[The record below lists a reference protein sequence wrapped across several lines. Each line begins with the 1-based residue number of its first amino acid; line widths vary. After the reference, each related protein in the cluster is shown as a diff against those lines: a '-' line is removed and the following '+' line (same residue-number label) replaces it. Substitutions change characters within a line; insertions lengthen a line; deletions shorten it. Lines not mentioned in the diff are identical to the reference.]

1 MSLGHRPEIDGLRAI
16 AILLVMAYHAGW
28 GWPAGGFVGV
38 DLFFVLSGYLIT
50 RLLVEALDGSGRID
64 LTAFYARRVLRLLPA
79 LVIVCGGVLLAA
91 PYFLPPFGEVQ
102 GTAKSALAALLF
114 AANLWFW
121 KSGEDY
127 FNPDSGDEPL
137 LHLWSLGV
145 EEQFYLCWPLA
156 LWLGWRWRGRTGS
169 TALLLLVAAL
179 SLAAA
184 LYWTR
189 PGNAAAFYLMP
200 TRAWQFALGGLLALH
215 QGPLAAAAARHPRT
229 MVGAG
234 LLGAGLLLL
243 AAAIIRH
250 GDPYPGWRALLPS
263 VGGALLLLGLSAAG
277 RWQRLLAWSPL
288 AWTGARSYELY
299 LWHWPLLVFAAE
311 AWTDRLPPWLAGAV
325 LALAFVLADLTRRA
339 ELGLRRRLARRAMAP
354 AAILGHGL
362 LATAALAVL
371 ALAVGGWAKYG
382 WKSPTQQLSLEIA
395 GDQPRPAVVRCM
407 DVMQEGVL
415 PMAQRLAGDCRLQ
428 PDDGPAAGTTWA
440 LWGDSHAVGWAE
452 ALLAQPGAPTLLL
465 LGHAGC
471 SPLDQ
476 YNLNP
481 DLDFRNRCL
490 ALQRQALSS
499 LEDLARTG
507 GLSRIFLAARWSNL
521 QGHPPLARSQAE
533 RERRVGYRWYSRD
546 NEFARA
552 LQDTV
557 GRLVATGVEVVLLES
572 APEFALDL
580 PTCVYWR
587 DLADCGV
594 DRATLETYRAP
605 SHQALLAET
614 RRAAS
619 VRLFDPLPLL
629 CGPTR
634 CEALHQGL
642 PVVSDDNHLATRWA
656 RRLAPVLAAWL
667 QTPPPTPR

>member
-1 MSLGHRPEIDGLRAI
+1 MSPGHRPEIDGLRAL
-16 AILLVMAYHAGW
+16 AILLVMGYHAGW
-28 GWPAGGFVGV
+28 VWPAGGFVGV
-38 DLFFVLSGYLIT
+38 DLFFVLSGFLIT
-50 RLLVEALDGSGRID
+50 RLLLEGLEGKGRID
-64 LTAFYARRVLRLLPA
+64 LTTFYARRVLRLLPA
-79 LVIVCGGVLLAA
+79 LVIVCGCVLLAA

-156 LWLGWRWRGRTGS
+156 LWLGWRWRRRAGS
-169 TALLLLVAAL
+169 TVVLLLLAAL

-215 QGPLAAAAARHPRT
+215 QGSLARSASRYPGAMVAAGCC
-229 MVGAG
+229 GAG
-234 LLGAGLLLL
+234 LLVL
-243 AAAIIRH
+243 AATLIRH
-250 GDPYPGWRALLPS
+250 GEPYPGWRALLPS
-263 VGGALLLLGLSAAG
+263 AGGALLLLALSAG
-277 RWQRLLAWSPL
+277 GSWQRLLSWSPL
-288 AWTGARSYELY
+288 VWTGARSYELY

-311 AWTDRLPPWLAGAV
+311 AWTDRLPPWLASAV

-339 ELGLRRRLARRAMAP
+339 ELGLRRALARRASPP
-354 AAILGHGL
+354 ASILVYGL
-362 LATAALAVL
+362 LATVALAVL
-371 ALAVGGWAKYG
+371 ALAIGAWAKYG

-407 DVMQEGVL
+407 EVMQEGVQ
-415 PMAQRLAGDCRLQ
+415 PMAQRLAGDCRLT
-428 PDDGPAAGTTWA
+428 PDHGPAPGTAWA

-452 ALLAQPGAPTLLL
+452 ALLAQPAAPTLLL

-471 SPLDQ
+471 APLAR

-481 DLDFRNRCL
+481 DTAFRHRCL
-490 ALQRQALSS
+490 ALQEQALSS
-499 LEDLARTG
+499 LVTLAREG
-507 GLSRIFLAARWSNL
+507 RLSRVFLAARWSNL

-546 NEFARA
+546 VEFAHA

-557 GRLVATGVEVVLLES
+557 GRLLATGLEVVVLES

-587 DLADCGV
+587 DLEDCGV
-594 DRATLETYRAP
+594 DRRALETYRAP

-614 RRAAS
+614 RRAAR
-619 VRLFDPLPLL
+619 VRVFDPLPLL

-656 RRLAPVLAAWL
+656 RRLAPALAAWL
-667 QTPPPTPR
+667 EAPPPTPR